1 MLKKNNIYNY
11 YIIMTCGYCKAK
23 EEIRYIFRKYDFY
36 DKGIDKALGYLKCEC
51 EDEDSSDSDNDSN
64 NLNDSEYFECELILS
79 YSINYLKMKK
89 ALEEY
94 FDDNNI
100 DYWYHNDYNSM
111 YKYEFKTTQNH
122 IDLIDDLLDEI
133 DS

>member
-1 MLKKNNIYNY
+1 M
-11 YIIMTCGYCKAK
+11 
-23 EEIRYIFRKYDFY
+23 
-36 DKGIDKALGYLKCEC
+36 GYLKCEC

>member
-1 MLKKNNIYNY
+1 
-11 YIIMTCGYCKAK
+11 
-23 EEIRYIFRKYDFY
+23 
-36 DKGIDKALGYLKCEC
+36 
-51 EDEDSSDSDNDSN
+51 
-64 NLNDSEYFECELILS
+64 
-79 YSINYLKMKK
+79 MKK